1 MYLPLLVF
9 DARGVRRWLL
19 AAILVAGTGHD
30 GVVAGIT
37 VGIIAVVIGAHL
49 INITAGN

>member
-1 MYLPLLVF
+1 MGPVTTIPPHPHPPAQPE
-9 DARGVRRWLL
+9 ARRTGV
-19 AAILVAGTGHD
+19 VVD

>member
-1 MYLPLLVF
+1 V
-9 DARGVRRWLL
+9 V
-19 AAILVAGTGHD
+19 D